1 MASQPAILQ
10 QCFSQ
15 AAAASKGVLERCL
28 DHATAVLQEAETK
41 SMKVAER
48 DEFGTAWRELLKHKS
63 EWLVGYPV
71 EMGIAF
77 KAAAAAAATA
87 ARAPREPASAP
98 APLGG
103 LPGGSGPKL
112 KLDALSLVDDTQ
124 LTEAIESSRLLQHIL
139 PMVEQ
144 PLSELDALMSS
155 VQGLP
160 TVSPELNPVRPEVFA
175 QTLRT
180 MMTAARAEPASISL
194 WMKHMADPMGRELK
208 EVYAKLAKMLAQAK
222 VQAAGYRVLQTPS
235 GAAKTGAAAEPG
247 ATEGPNSRGASGWG
261 SLPGGLHP
269 AGGPGAGTTPS
280 GSAPLASEEQ
290 SRQYADLSGYEI
302 GDALFQDF
310 LFHGGAHVHQRL
322 APSFY
327 QAVDEELA
335 ALRDSPAEE
344 LSEPEYDI
352 PPPQLQAM
360 PVVDRPQRFVDVLS
374 QLSSKV
380 WGAYSRARDR
390 ALVRTEL
397 KKDATEVGQVLGLEV
412 VRKVVNQV
420 AQDPRLLVPVR
431 EAIVALEP
439 SLLRLAMVDP
449 RFLSDERHPGRRLI
463 EGVAQRSFKYND
475 EFSDEFNTF
484 FQPVAESFNALNNV
498 SVENPAP
505 FDEALTQLQTQWSG
519 EDQQQEDQRDEVLR
533 TLRQAEERQAQ
544 ADQIAYDLSLR
555 SDLDQAPAVV
565 LDFLYGPWALVMA
578 NARMSHPNQLDPG
591 GFGAVITD
599 LLWSVKLNYTLH
611 EPAKLIAMIPALLGK
626 LRAGLATLGQSPKDS
641 EAFFGALMKLH
652 QPVLELRRLRSQR
665 DASESASMPLE
676 VPLPDIPPATAE
688 QRQPKASQQLWLG
701 PKEQNAAGFEEAVP
715 SDHAA
720 LSAAPSDSA
729 PAPLDSGATPLLSE
743 GEGEGEGDAEPALSP
758 AQVLASLHEGSWVD
772 LYSKGRWLR
781 AQLIWASTR
790 GTLFMFQSH
799 GGQPHSMTKR
809 SCEKLIQQRH
819 LRPVDV
825 QDVIGHAL
833 DALAA

>member
-10 QCFSQ
+10 QCFQQ

-28 DHATAVLQEAETK
+28 DHATAQLQEAESK

-48 DEFGTAWRELLKHKS
+48 DELGMAWRELLKHKS
-63 EWLVGYPV
+63 EWLVAYPV

-77 KAAAAAAATA
+77 KAAAAAAASA
-87 ARAPREPASAP
+87 VRAPREAASAP
-98 APLGG
+98 APLSGG
-103 LPGGSGPKL
+103 GGARL

-208 EVYAKLAKMLAQAK
+208 EVYARLAKLLAQAK

-235 GAAKTGAAAEPG
+235 GATGKAGAAGDAPAGE
-247 ATEGPNSRGASGWG
+247 APNSRGTSGWG
-261 SLPGGLHP
+261 SLQGGLHP
-269 AGGPGAGTTPS
+269 ASGPGAGASSS
-280 GSAPLASEEQ
+280 GAAPLASEEQ

-335 ALRDSPAEE
+335 ALRDSPVEE
-344 LSEPEYDI
+344 MAEPEHAV
-352 PPPQLQAM
+352 PLPELQAM
-360 PVVDRPQRFVDVLS
+360 PAVDRPQRFVDVLS

-484 FQPVAESFNALNNV
+484 FQPVAESFNALNGV
-498 SVENPAP
+498 SVENPQP
-505 FDEALTQLQTQWSG
+505 FDEALTQLETQWAG
-519 EDQQQEDQRDEVLR
+519 EDQQQENQRDEVLR
-533 TLRQAEERQAQ
+533 TLRVAEERQAQ

-578 NARMSHPNQLDPG
+578 QARMNNPNQLDPG
-591 GFGAVITD
+591 GFGAAVTD

-611 EPAKLIAMIPALLGK
+611 EPAKLIAMIPGLLGK

-641 EAFFGALMKLH
+641 ESFFDALMKLH

-665 DASESASMPLE
+665 DASESASLPLE
-676 VPLPDIPPATAE
+676 LPLPDIPPATAE

-701 PKEQNAAGFEEAVP
+701 PKEQNAAGFEEAAP
-715 SDHAA
+715 SDQAA
-720 LSAAPSDSA
+720 LSATPTDSS
-729 PAPLDSGATPLLSE
+729 PAPLDTGAAPLPAD
-743 GEGEGEGDAEPALSP
+743 GEDGDGLALSP

-819 LRPVDV
+819 LRPVDA

-833 DALAA
+833 DALTA